1 MSNTT
6 SIDYKKLLQSF
17 PAAVIVFD
25 AHDPDFTIL
34 EENEAHA
41 AIANVTRNQCI
52 GRPLLEA
59 FPDTSEAYV
68 SSGKSELLESI
79 RRVKQTAKPDALTE
93 LRYDI
98 KNREGIF
105 ETRYWSVTHYPV
117 IDDGNVVAIY
127 QVTQDTTQQALAL
140 SKVASTAYQL
150 EQIMRVGNVGTWVW
164 DIAKERVTGDEN
176 TAFLFG
182 IDPAILAAGVSLE
195 RAVKAIYP
203 DDRARV
209 RRVFRE
215 AVKKNIPYECE
226 YRTIDG
232 RGDVHWVVARGYFDK
247 NNQNSI
253 AQSPGVLID
262 VTERKRAE
270 ENLNF
275 LTGALAQFSASLGYK
290 KILRTMTKM
299 VVPNIADWCSIDL
312 VENGELQ
319 QVALAHK
326 NPEKVKWAEEL
337 RKKQGAPNLSDP
349 HGVAKVIRT
358 GEAEFYPE
366 ISPEMLADE
375 SFSDDE
381 RALMKELDFRSA
393 IIAPMTIDG
402 KTIGALTFVATES
415 RLHYKPA
422 DVEVAKTL
430 ANRAALA
437 VYNATLY
444 DEARRELAYRREL
457 QDDLELL
464 NSELE
469 YRVEVRTKELQAT
482 NDGLQ
487 REIKKRQQAEKVLD
501 TYSKE
506 LARSNQEL
514 QDFAYVASHD
524 LQEPL
529 RKIQA
534 FGDLLESESGDVL
547 EGSGKEYLAR
557 MRSAAS
563 RMSTL
568 IEDLLSFSRVATK
581 QRVQQRVDLT
591 EVAEE
596 VVSDLEARIEA
607 TGGAVEVG
615 ELPTVWAD
623 QTHMRQVFQNLI
635 GNALKFHRPGVA
647 PVVKV
652 YAAPIRD
659 GDTKCTIHFE
669 DNGIGFD
676 EKYLDRIFSVF
687 QRLHGKEE
695 YEGTGVGLAVC
706 RKIAERYNGTI
717 TAVSKKGSGSTFSFT
732 IPVAGK
738 EPTDAKNS

>member
-1 MSNTT
+1 MSRTT

-25 AHDPDFTIL
+25 VNDPVFTIL

-41 AIANVTRNQCI
+41 TIANVTRNECI

-59 FPDTSEAYV
+59 FPDVSESYV
-68 SSGKSELLESI
+68 TTGKSELLDSI
-79 RRVKQTAKPDALTE
+79 RRVIETAEPDAISE

-105 ETRYWSVTHYPV
+105 ETRYWSITHHPV
-117 IDDGNVVAIY
+117 IEDGDVVAIY
-127 QVTQDTTQQALAL
+127 QVTEDTTQQTMALGKA
-140 SKVASTAYQL
+140 ASTTYQL
-150 EQIMRVGNVGTWVW
+150 EQIMKVGNVGTWVW
-164 DIAKERVTGDEN
+164 DVAHERVTGDES

-182 IDPAILAAGVSLE
+182 IEPAALAAGVSLNE
-195 RAVKAIYP
+195 AVKSIHP
-203 DDRARV
+203 DDRSRV
-209 RRVFRE
+209 RRTFRE
-215 AVKKNIPYECE
+215 AVKKHIPYECE
-226 YRTIDG
+226 YRTIDV
-232 RGDVHWVVARGYFDK
+232 RGDIHYVVARGYFDAT
-247 NNQNSI
+247 NHDAPS
-253 AQSPGVLID
+253 QSPGVLID

-275 LTGALAQFSASLGYK
+275 LTGALTQFSASLGYK
-290 KILRTMTKM
+290 KILRTITEM

-312 VENGELQ
+312 VEDGELQ

-337 RKKQGAPNLSDP
+337 RRKQGAPNLSDP

-366 ISPEMLADE
+366 ISPEMLTSDAYNKDE
-375 SFSDDE
+375 M
-381 RALMKELDFRSA
+381 ALIKELGFRSV

-422 DVEVAKTL
+422 DLEVAKTL

-444 DEARRELAYRREL
+444 DEAKRELAYRREL

-482 NDGLQ
+482 NHGLQ
-487 REIKKRQQAEKVLD
+487 QEIKKRQQAERVLD

-534 FGDLLESESGDVL
+534 FGDLLESEFSDNLGKSGRQ
-547 EGSGKEYLAR
+547 YLDR
-557 MRSAAS
+557 MRNAAS

-568 IEDLLSFSRVATK
+568 IEDLLSFSRVTTK
-581 QRVQQRVDLT
+581 PRTYQALDLT
-591 EVAEE
+591 AIADD
-596 VVSDLEARIEA
+596 VVNDLEARIKA
-607 TGGAVEVG
+607 TGGRIDISP
-615 ELPTVWAD
+615 LPTVWAD
-623 QTHMRQVFQNLI
+623 STHMRQLFQNLI
-635 GNALKFHRPGVA
+635 GNALKFHRPDVA
-647 PVVKV
+647 PHVKV
-652 YAAPIRD
+652 YAKPLLAT
-659 GDTKCTIHFE
+659 DTMHTIYFE
-669 DNGIGFD
+669 DNGIGFE

-717 TAVSKKGSGSTFSFT
+717 TAVSKKGAGSTFSFS
-732 IPVAGK
+732 IPVAEK
-738 EPTDAKNS
+738 EPTDG